1 VLTLFMVVECIIQKP
16 KCCSM
21 FPFFDLIINIS
32 WYVGVQKTTEID
44 GRYGKSITSR
54 HKRRRKENRSI
65 ENHRDSSIS
74 CQDSNNGLNGQISF
88 RPETTFISSH
98 IHTSRLMTH
107 VNAKVKVNL

>member
-1 VLTLFMVVECIIQKP
+1 MLTLSMVVECIVQKP

-21 FPFFDLIINIS
+21 VPFFDLINIS
-32 WYVGVQKTTEID
+32 WYVGVQKTEID
-44 GRYGKSITSR
+44 GRYVKALGIKEE
-54 HKRRRKENRSI
+54 ENRSI
-65 ENHRDSSIS
+65 ENRDSSIS

-88 RPETTFISSH
+88 RPETTFIFSH